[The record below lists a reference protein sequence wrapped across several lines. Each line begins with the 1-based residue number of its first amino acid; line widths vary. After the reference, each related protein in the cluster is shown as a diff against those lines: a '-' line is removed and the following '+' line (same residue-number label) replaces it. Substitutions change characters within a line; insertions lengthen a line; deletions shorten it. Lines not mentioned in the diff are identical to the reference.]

1 MSTRVVN
8 VHATC
13 VRLARAGEPFQAPP
27 DAGVLILGG
36 SGAGKSDLALRL
48 IAAGSVL
55 VADDRTELFVRRG
68 RLRARAPKPIVALI
82 EIRGLGVVDVPY
94 TEEVQVALVAEL
106 TERVV
111 RMPSPAFFRPPRSL
125 ALPRLGWPPLVKI
138 VAREASA
145 PAKIAAAAAALARG
159 GIRDTVKGQ

>member
-1 MSTRVVN
+1 NRASDRAERRRSDLGREHRRRSQKRGKVHRRIAARETRVSTRVVN

-27 DAGVLILGG
+27 DAGVLILGVR
-36 SGAGKSDLALRL
+36 GAGQWDLALRL

-68 RLRARAPKPIVALI
+68 RLRARAPKPIIALM

-94 TEEVQVALVAEL
+94 TEEVQVTLVAEL
-106 TERVV
+106 AERVV
-111 RMPSPAFFRPPRSL
+111 RMPSPAF
-125 ALPRLGWPPLVKI
+125 
-138 VAREASA
+138 
-145 PAKIAAAAAALARG
+145 
-159 GIRDTVKGQ
+159 